1 VLPFYALY
9 LRENAGLRGS
19 EVGAVV
25 AAIPL
30 AGILAQSVWGTLADR
45 SGRRT
50 RALVAIG
57 LGGATGLL
65 LLWRQ
70 HTFAG
75 FLVVT
80 AFYAFFVAA
89 LAPMAISVSLALLGR
104 SGHGFG
110 RVRAWG
116 TLGYGCAVL
125 GFPLLL
131 SRAASAGWIAPAR
144 ATAGPGGGDV
154 GTPGLGLLFPAAAVF
169 LAVGSLFAL
178 ALPST
183 RAERI
188 RAAPGEWRRVLGDRC
203 FQRLLAFA
211 FFVFLS
217 MQGPMQ
223 MFPLLVRAHGGDVAA
238 IAHMW
243 FWMIVLEV
251 PLVFVFGASVARLGA
266 RNLVAI
272 GLVANAVRWLVSGY
286 ASDLG
291 WITAVQVLHGVTV
304 WGVMLALPLHL
315 DSFVPAQ
322 LRATGQG
329 WLAVA
334 GAGVAGVLSSL
345 LAGWLVDVGGGAL
358 PARAGGWLA
367 LACALAMP
375 WALPRADA
383 VARLGEGGSVVA
395 GSPVDVA
402 LAVDRVESVEPLE

>member
-1 VLPFYALY
+1 MLPFYALY

-125 GFPLLL
+125 GSHGRHGLRRWLL
-131 SRAASAGWIAPAR
+131 G
-144 ATAGPGGGDV
+144 
-154 GTPGLGLLFPAAAVF
+154 
-169 LAVGSLFAL
+169 
-178 ALPST
+178 
-183 RAERI
+183 
-188 RAAPGEWRRVLGDRC
+188 
-203 FQRLLAFA
+203 
-211 FFVFLS
+211 
-217 MQGPMQ
+217 
-223 MFPLLVRAHGGDVAA
+223 
-238 IAHMW
+238 
-243 FWMIVLEV
+243 
-251 PLVFVFGASVARLGA
+251 SVAEQT
-266 RNLVAI
+266 
-272 GLVANAVRWLVSGY
+272 VRY
-286 ASDLG
+286 A
-291 WITAVQVLHGVTV
+291 
-304 WGVMLALPLHL
+304 P
-315 DSFVPAQ
+315 
-322 LRATGQG
+322 
-329 WLAVA
+329 
-334 GAGVAGVLSSL
+334 
-345 LAGWLVDVGGGAL
+345 
-358 PARAGGWLA
+358 
-367 LACALAMP
+367 C
-375 WALPRADA
+375 
-383 VARLGEGGSVVA
+383 SVVVVRGGEA
-395 GSPVDVA
+395 
-402 LAVDRVESVEPLE
+402 